1 METKVQIQF
10 ENRCENLRYRLDN
23 RELLAYC
30 THGQGSRLFSNL
42 VTEWEQSGLP
52 LKDAERIRV
61 IKELIEWMSRPGFV
75 RRVFG
80 LGRKPIILVVD
91 ADDKL
96 RSLLEDIPAQMASE
110 KIKVN
115 VEYDSLQKRKD
126 YYDKMIV
133 SSLKTKGSYVIIRGK
148 QITTPEEFLA
158 IEDRY
163 DWFTN
168 LK

>member
-1 METKVQIQF
+1 
-10 ENRCENLRYRLDN
+10 
-23 RELLAYC
+23 
-30 THGQGSRLFSNL
+30 
-42 VTEWEQSGLP
+42 
-52 LKDAERIRV
+52 
-61 IKELIEWMSRPGFV
+61 
-75 RRVFG
+75 
-80 LGRKPIILVVD
+80 
-91 ADDKL
+91 
-96 RSLLEDIPAQMASE
+96 MASE